1 MDSKLTAVGVVGR
14 AALFAGL
21 AVGLAGCY
29 IVPVNPDGTPAAS
42 GPYVIAPLP
51 YDPALAAASRPAPAP
66 APAPVPSV
74 YHARLY
80 PMNDR
85 AAQIGQLVAT
95 ITDLHSGRG
104 LLSLNMAGE
113 TLTGEATRVND
124 ADPGFGA
131 VYQQVLNAPVRAQA
145 GARRGIA
152 NATGNRGTW
161 IRCEYVL
168 AQAARGTGACLL
180 SDGAAYQ
187 LHFGN

>member
-1 MDSKLTAVGVVGR
+1 MFPNSTALGVLGR
-14 AALFAGL
+14 AALLAGL
-21 AVGLAGCY
+21 ALGVSGCY

-51 YDPALAAASRPAPAP
+51 YDPALAGAARPAPP
-66 APAPVPSV
+66 PGPSV

-80 PMNDR
+80 PMNER

-95 ITDLHSGRG
+95 ITDLQSGRG
-104 LLSLNMAGE
+104 LLSLNLAGE
-113 TLTGEATRVND
+113 TLTGEATRVVES
-124 ADPGFGA
+124 DPGFGA
-131 VYQQVLNAPVRAQA
+131 VYQQVLNTPVRAPA

-161 IRCEYVL
+161 VRCEYVL
-168 AQAARGTGACLL
+168 AQAARGTGACVL